1 MATVSKND
9 RRTIFGWA
17 MYDWANSAY
26 ITAGALIFSI
36 YFADTVFPEEG
47 IRLLGLDLDGE
58 SFWSLIVGT
67 GAIVLFAVMP
77 VLGAVADFSNSKR
90 KLLRIFAFAGAGFTV
105 LLFLPGSGDVPLA
118 ILLAL
123 GAQFGFVGA
132 NVMYDGFLPEI
143 TTEDQLDRVSAKG
156 FALGYVGGGL
166 HLALALGV
174 LAFHDSLGLAETDA
188 QRLVVLS
195 SGVWWFA
202 FSVFSFSRL
211 SDVGEASQ
219 LPPEY
224 RDGSRIAAYVRLGF
238 RRTMTTTRRLPA
250 FRQLMLFLVAFLIY
264 NDGIQTII
272 ALSPVYASETLDLSS
287 ETIAGVFLVIQIVA
301 FFGALA
307 FGRIADRLGTK
318 GAILASLAVWGVLTV
333 GGYFLPEGEVM
344 PFLLLGMGIGFVL
357 GGSQALSRSLYASM
371 IPEEASAEFFGFFSV
386 FRRLS
391 AILGPYLFAII
402 DTTTGSARNAILA
415 FVGFFAI
422 GAFLLSK
429 VDVEAARADK
439 ERWSFDGADAEVI
452 DDSAG

>member
-1 MATVSKND
+1 
-9 RRTIFGWA
+9 
-17 MYDWANSAY
+17 
-26 ITAGALIFSI
+26 
-36 YFADTVFPEEG
+36 
-47 IRLLGLDLDGE
+47 
-58 SFWSLIVGT
+58 
-67 GAIVLFAVMP
+67 
-77 VLGAVADFSNSKR
+77 
-90 KLLRIFAFAGAGFTV
+90 
-105 LLFLPGSGDVPLA
+105 
-118 ILLAL
+118 
-123 GAQFGFVGA
+123 
-132 NVMYDGFLPEI
+132 
-143 TTEDQLDRVSAKG
+143 
-156 FALGYVGGGL
+156 
-166 HLALALGV
+166 
-174 LAFHDSLGLAETDA
+174 
-188 QRLVVLS
+188 
-195 SGVWWFA
+195 
-202 FSVFSFSRL
+202 
-211 SDVGEASQ
+211 
-219 LPPEY
+219 
-224 RDGSRIAAYVRLGF
+224 
-238 RRTMTTTRRLPA
+238 MTTTRRLPA